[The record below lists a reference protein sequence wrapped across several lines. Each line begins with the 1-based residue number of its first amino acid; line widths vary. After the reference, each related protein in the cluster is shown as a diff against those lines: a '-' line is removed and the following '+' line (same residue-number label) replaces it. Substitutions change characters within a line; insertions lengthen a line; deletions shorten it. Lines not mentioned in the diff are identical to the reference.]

1 MGVRG
6 YDLLK
11 LTKEKNVPAL
21 MLTAHA
27 LSPDNLV
34 KSIREGAQSYV
45 PKDKIADI
53 PMFLADILRSSEKGI
68 KKEGTWFAKL
78 KPFFDKKFGSGWRKE
93 QEEFWKDF
101 DDTYHVSKE
110 DVEKLM

>member
-1 MGVRG
+1 
-6 YDLLK
+6 
-11 LTKEKNVPAL
+11 
-21 MLTAHA
+21 
-27 LSPDNLV
+27 
-34 KSIREGAQSYV
+34 V

-53 PMFLADILRSSEKGI
+53 PMFLADMLSSSEKGI
-68 KKEGTWFAKL
+68 KKEGAWFAKL

-93 QEEFWKDF
+93 HKEFWQDF